1 MSAGEWIESVG
12 DVPAATARAKFIREL
27 CITHAPD
34 KYGGGRMVPDAWT
47 RLSRDDLTAHAL
59 ARLGYSHVGI
69 ASALEVGKP
78 TARRYVRRV
87 GRHMGRIGL
96 MPAPPAALARWPRG
110 PVCVAGDRGD
120 RAALLADTDGARTAG
135 FNLKD
140 TPDGPRWVCQRHGNV
155 SVITQRASERVALAT
170 GGSPF
175 DDSGDAEKCRCIS
188 PLVSSGVW

>member
-1 MSAGEWIESVG
+1 MSGIEWIDAVG
-12 DVPAATARAKFIREL
+12 DVPAATARAKYIGRL
-27 CITHAPD
+27 CDTHVSD
-34 KYGGGRMVPDAWT
+34 K
-47 RLSRDDLTAHAL
+47 
-59 ARLGYSHVGI
+59 
-69 ASALEVGKP
+69 
-78 TARRYVRRV
+78 YVRRV

-96 MPAPPAALARWPRG
+96 MPAPFGALEQWPRG
-110 PVCVAGDRGD
+110 PVCVAGARGD

-175 DDSGDAEKCRCIS
+175 DDSGDAERCRCIS